1 MSIKQPPETIFS
13 FSFGRLVIVANEKA
27 SFMERDA
34 AEFALRGVDAADIT
48 AFRDQTEEFDNLKTD
63 EEYLGIQ
70 NDIGII
76 KDENAETLR
85 VAIRSIMTMAEN
97 KFGKK
102 SAKVRRFRVF
112 DLSNMNDAE
121 LHRCAKRVKRV
132 ATEYLTLLDSEGLTA
147 LIITDL
153 ETKNQTFEDSIEEH
167 ADAIADRDIAQ
178 EDRVEKANALYTQM
192 EKHCNTGKDIWETT
206 NAAKAN
212 DYIIYPSEGGNGTE
226 PIDLI
231 ILIAETKN
239 AIERIFNAED
249 EITIA
254 NTGTGDLDV
263 GLVLLVDDV
272 VAPGAGVT
280 VAAGAT
286 EIVTASQLGDVP
298 QNHFLNVT
306 NNGAV
311 DGSCTITI
319 GE

>member
-1 MSIKQPPETIFS
+1 MTIKQPPVTIFS
-13 FSFGRLVIVANEKA
+13 FSFGRLVIVADEKA

-34 AEFALRGVDAADIT
+34 AEFALRGVDALAIT
-48 AFRDQTEEFDNLKTD
+48 AFRDQIEEFDNLETD
-63 EEYLGIQ
+63 EEYLGTQ
-70 NDIGII
+70 NNLGII
-76 KDENAETLR
+76 KDENAEIVR
-85 VAIRSIMTMAEN
+85 VAIRVIMTMAEN

-102 SAKVRRFRVF
+102 SAKVRRFGVS
-112 DLSNMNDAE
+112 DLSIMNDAE

-132 ATEYLTLLDSEGLTA
+132 ATEYLALLESEGLTA

-167 ADAIADRDIAQ
+167 EDAIADRDDAQ
-178 EDRVEKANALYTQM
+178 EHRVEMANALYTQM
-192 EKHCNTGKDIWETT
+192 EKHCNTGKSIWETT

-239 AIERIFNAED
+239 AIERIFTAAD
-249 EITIA
+249 LITIN

-263 GLVLLVDDV
+263 GLVLLIGDV
-272 VAPGAGVT
+272 VAPGTGVT
-280 VAAGAT
+280 VAAGT
-286 EIVTASQLGDVP
+286 SETVTASQLGDVT

-306 NNGAV
+306 NNSAE
-311 DGSCTITI
+311 DSSCSITI

>member
-13 FSFGRLVIVANEKA
+13 FSFGRLVIIANEKA

-34 AEFALRGVDAADIT
+34 TEFALRGVDAADIT
-48 AFRDQTEEFDNLKTD
+48 AFRDQTEGFDNLETD
-63 EEYLGIQ
+63 EEYEGLQ
-70 NDIGII
+70 NDKGII
-76 KDENAETLR
+76 KEENAEILR
-85 VAIRSIMTMAEN
+85 VAIRKIMTMAEN

-112 DLSNMNDAE
+112 DLSNMNDAD

-132 ATEYLTLLDSEGLTA
+132 ATEYLTLLEPEGLTA

-153 ETKNQTFEDSIEEH
+153 ETKNQRCEDSLEEH
-167 ADAIADRDIAQ
+167 ADAIADRDEAQ

-192 EKHCNTGKDIWETT
+192 EKHCNTGKNIWETT

-226 PIDLI
+226 PIELI
-231 ILIAETKN
+231 VLIAEAKN
-239 AIERIFNAED
+239 VIERIFTEED
-249 EITIA
+249 EITIE
-254 NTGTGDLDV
+254 NNGTGDLDF

-280 VAAGAT
+280 VAAGT
-286 EIVTASQLGDVP
+286 SETVTASQLGDVS

-311 DGSCTITI
+311 DGSCKVTI

>member
-13 FSFGRLVIVANEKA
+13 FSFGRLVIIANEKA

-34 AEFALRGVDAADIT
+34 AEFALRGVDALTIT
-48 AFRDQTEEFDNLKTD
+48 AFRDQTEEFDNLETD

-70 NDIGII
+70 NDLGIV
-76 KDENAETLR
+76 KDENAEIVR
-85 VAIRSIMTMAEN
+85 VAIRTIMTMAEN

-102 SAKVRRFRVF
+102 SAKVRRFRVD
-112 DLSNMNDAE
+112 DLSNLSDAE

-132 ATEYLTLLDSEGLTA
+132 ATEYLTLLESEGLTA

-167 ADAIADRDIAQ
+167 EDAIANRDEAQ

-192 EKHCNTGKDIWETT
+192 EKHCNTGKNIWETT

-231 ILIAETKN
+231 VLVAETKN
-239 AIERIFNAED
+239 AVERTFAEGD
-249 EITIA
+249 EITID

-263 GLVLLVDDV
+263 ALVLLIGDV
-272 VAPGAGVT
+272 VASGTGVT
-280 VAAGAT
+280 VAAGT
-286 EIVTASQLGDVP
+286 SETVTASQLGDVSL
-298 QNHFLNVT
+298 NHFLNVT
-306 NNGAV
+306 NNSAE
-311 DGSCTITI
+311 DSSCTVTI

>member
-1 MSIKQPPETIFS
+1 MSIKQPPETNFS
-13 FSFGRLVIVANEKA
+13 FSFGRLVIIADEKA

-34 AEFALRGVDAADIT
+34 AEFALRGVDALAIT
-48 AFRDQTEEFDNLKTD
+48 AFRDQTEEFDNLETD
-63 EEYLGIQ
+63 EEYLGLQ
-70 NDIGII
+70 NDIGIV
-76 KDENAETLR
+76 KDGNAEIVR
-85 VAIRSIMTMAEN
+85 VAIRRIRTMAEN

-102 SAKVRRFRVF
+102 SAKVRRFGVS
-112 DLSNMNDAE
+112 DLSNMSDAE

-132 ATEYLTLLDSEGLTA
+132 ATGYLALLASEGLTEP
-147 LIITDL
+147 IITDL

-167 ADAIADRDIAQ
+167 EDAIADRDDAQ

-192 EKHCNTGKDIWETT
+192 EKHCNTGRDIWETT

-231 ILIAETKN
+231 VLIAETKN
-239 AIERIFNAED
+239 AVERTFAEED
-249 EITIA
+249 EITID

-263 GLVLLVDDV
+263 GLVLLIGDV
-272 VAPGAGVT
+272 VATGAGVT
-280 VAAGAT
+280 FAAGT
-286 EIVTASQLGDVP
+286 SETVTANQLGDVT

-311 DGSCTITI
+311 DGSCSVTI
-319 GE
+319 E